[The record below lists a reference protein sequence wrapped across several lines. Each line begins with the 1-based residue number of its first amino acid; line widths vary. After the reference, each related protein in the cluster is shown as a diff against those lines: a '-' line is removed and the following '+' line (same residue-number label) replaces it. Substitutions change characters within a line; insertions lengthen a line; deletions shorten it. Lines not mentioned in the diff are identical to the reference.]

1 MAKHRS
7 LMMSLKLAVVCAIV
21 ILIIHNVSSD
31 PGRRKSNFKKNV
43 HQVDQI
49 DQIEGRVIGQPI
61 ITTSENNLPKSIV
74 IPLKLDKFSNLFL
87 KHTHETTKPMKPPH
101 YPPR

>member
-1 MAKHRS
+1 
-7 LMMSLKLAVVCAIV
+7 MMSLKLAVVCAIV
-21 ILIIHNVSSD
+21 IFIIHNVSSD

-43 HQVDQI
+43 HQV

-74 IPLKLDKFSNLFL
+74 IPLKLDKFSN
-87 KHTHETTKPMKPPH
+87 
-101 YPPR
+101 